1 MMDIDLVYHKKKALI
16 GAQIVGVAVGL
27 VFALFSGCETF
38 WEILGAVILSPIIFA
53 VLLRFCVRTY
63 QFAKVKLGVKVQD
76 SDGAY
81 AVIEQPG
88 RGIFAAVV
96 AFFLPFCIAVP
107 FAQVSETLFIIVIF
121 ALIIVGALFC
131 LLDIRYMINYRREK
145 KNHAHHEQ
153 K

>member
-1 MMDIDLVYHKKKALI
+1 MSDMMYKTKQRLI
-16 GAQIVGVAVGL
+16 IAQVVGAVFGL
-27 VFALFSGCETF
+27 IFGLSNKYETF
-38 WEILGAVILSPIIFA
+38 WEILGAVIVCPIAFA
-53 VLLRFCVRTY
+53 ALLRFCVRAY

-81 AVIEQPG
+81 AIIERPG

-96 AFFLPFCIAVP
+96 AFFLPFCISVP
-107 FAQVSETLFIIVIF
+107 FAQVSETLFIIVLF
-121 ALIIVGALFC
+121 VLIIMGALFC

-145 KNHAHHEQ
+145 KSFSHHEQ

>member
-1 MMDIDLVYHKKKALI
+1 MSDMTYTAKKHLI
-16 GAQIVGVAVGL
+16 IAQVIGVVFGL
-27 VFALFSGCETF
+27 IFGLSNKHETF
-38 WEILGAVILSPIIFA
+38 WETLGAVIVSPIVFA
-53 VLLRFCVRTY
+53 ALLRFCVRAY

-76 SDGAY
+76 SNGTY
-81 AVIEQPG
+81 AIIERPG

-107 FAQVSETLFIIVIF
+107 FAQVSETLFIIVMF
-121 ALIIVGALFC
+121 ALIVVGALFC